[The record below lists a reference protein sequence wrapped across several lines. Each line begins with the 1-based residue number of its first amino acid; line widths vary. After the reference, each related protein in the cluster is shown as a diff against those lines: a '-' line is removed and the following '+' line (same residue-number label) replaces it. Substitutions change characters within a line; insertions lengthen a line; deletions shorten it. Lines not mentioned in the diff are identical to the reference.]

1 MSNENYNREQI
12 NKEMSAGEIVLLY
25 YNDIYS
31 KSMINKIIIG
41 TILKLQLKKYIVIEG
56 KNEELVIRISESKE
70 KLRIS
75 EKFILECIKYCDSE
89 KDKELSIKE
98 IKNNKIFSRHKNE
111 IQELIIQEAISDGLV
126 DLERNKKKKGIFI
139 KAFKRTFF
147 ILVLLLILLF
157 LGFREISTFVLAF
170 ALVFIYKRKLKS
182 KILVKLKDRLILE
195 EKKMNLYQ
203 EENKKWKK
211 TLLEFFIIAFLAFC
225 NFYLIGEIHRIV
237 PYGVLILLIE
247 ILIITINALILYRKS
262 NNINIFSNTANKEK
276 ENLKNLNN
284 YLNDYSL
291 IEEKDVIDIYLWED
305 YLLYAT
311 IFGISKNVTETL
323 KVNLE
328 NNKEK
333 YDIKYD
339 YYENKYFYINN
350 LDRKIYLNIE

>member
-1 MSNENYNREQI
+1 MSDENYNREQMS
-12 NKEMSAGEIVLLY
+12 KGMSAGEIVLLY
-25 YNDIYS
+25 FNDIYS
-31 KSMINKIIIG
+31 KSMINKIIIS
-41 TILKLQLKKYIVIEG
+41 TILKLQLKKHIIIEG

-75 EKFILECIKYCDSE
+75 EKFILECIKHCDSE

-98 IKNNKIFSRHKNE
+98 IKNNKIFSRHKDE

-126 DLERNKKKKGIFI
+126 DLERNKEKKYVFI
-139 KAFKRTFF
+139 KAFRMTFF
-147 ILVLLLILLF
+147 IVISLLIFIFSGSLEINILALVLIYNYKKILKNKTLIKIKDKLILQ
-157 LGFREISTFVLAF
+157 
-170 ALVFIYKRKLKS
+170 
-182 KILVKLKDRLILE
+182 D
-195 EKKMNLYQ
+195 KKMDLYQ
-203 EENKKWKK
+203 KDNKRERKP
-211 TLLEFFIIAFLAFC
+211 LLEFLVIAFLAFC
-225 NFYLIGEIHRIV
+225 NFYLIGEIHRIL
-237 PYGVLILLIE
+237 PYGGLIFLIE

-262 NNINIFSNTANKEK
+262 YNINIFSNIADKEK

-291 IEEKDVIDIYLWED
+291 IAEKDVIDIYIWED

-323 KVNLE
+323 KINLE